1 MHAISS
7 ILNES
12 SNSPYEQ
19 LQNPERSFSGTN
31 GPWNDSQTRVR
42 NAGHWIILVLRD
54 QETITQKQQ
63 TIIDNLLSFLLSD
76 NARPYDK
83 TFHHLE
89 NHPKSRCNGLVG
101 QAWTIEALVTAA
113 EHLDRQDLIELSEE
127 VFLLHPFDD
136 TLAAWDYVDIDGEF
150 VSLDKTF
157 NHQLWFAMAGA
168 MLAQHDVDPAIEEQV
183 KGFLDELPENLNLYD
198 SGLIYHPF
206 KPEFDVAKYAKIF
219 FEGAR
224 AGVAHKMVWNLA
236 KGAFGGESGDP
247 MKETS
252 IGYHS
257 FNLYAFGVLHEI
269 YPNHPFWD
277 HEKFQRALDYA
288 RSEEFKRQLDGN
300 PYGYPY
306 NVSGIEMA
314 YVLEVFDD
322 DVRDQQRWWLEQQ
335 FERTLDP
342 ETMTMSRNNPDPAT
356 LTARLYEATRLPD
369 IEVSLDFETDAIDD

>member
-1 MHAISS
+1 MYSVCS
-7 ILNES
+7 ICCES
-12 SNSPYEQ
+12 TRQTYSK
-19 LQNPERSFSGTN
+19 LQKRSEWIAGTN
-31 GPWNDSQTRVR
+31 GPWDDEQTVVR
-42 NAGHWIILVLRD
+42 NTGHWIITLLRCYDSLDQRQRALVE
-54 QETITQKQQ
+54 QS
-63 TIIDNLLSFLLSD
+63 LSFILSD
-76 NARPYDK
+76 RSRPYGK
-83 TFHHLE
+83 TFYHLKD
-89 NHPKSRCNGLVG
+89 HSKSRCNGLIG

-113 EHLDRQDLIELSEE
+113 EYFDRPDPIKLSEE
-127 VFLLHPFDD
+127 VFLLHPFNEN
-136 TLAAWDYVDIDGEF
+136 LAVWDYVDIDGEF
-150 VSLDKTF
+150 TSLDKTF

-168 MLAQHDVDPAIEEQV
+168 MLAQHNVDPTIENQV
-183 KGFLDELPENLNLYD
+183 KQFLDELPKNLNLYD

-206 KPEFDVAKYAKIF
+206 KPEFDVQKYAQIF
-219 FEGAR
+219 LEGSR
-224 AGVAHKMVWNLA
+224 AGVAHKMVWNLT
-236 KGAFGGESGDP
+236 KGMIGSESGDP

-257 FNLYAFGVLHEI
+257 FNMYAFAALYEI

-288 RSEEFKRQLDGN
+288 RSEEFKRQLNGN

-322 DVRDQQRWWLEQQ
+322 DTREQQRWWLKQQ

-369 IEVSLDFETDAIDD
+369 IELSLDLDADAADD